1 MSITVLDAMKLN
13 SLKNFRL
20 VAGQWGLNRSI
31 ERVGILDY
39 EYVKNIKGQFVQ
51 GEFILSS
58 FLFAKDD
65 VRLLDEA
72 IRSLIEDNVACLAIK
87 NIYYDELP
95 AEVIDYA
102 DKKGFPIFIFDNSVF
117 FEDIITEITDIVR
130 SVDKYAQMEAK
141 VDMILHKNS
150 SKTLIRELAMEINSS
165 FNENFIVLYL
175 KEKRYTSNKNII
187 NILEK
192 YKRDSQSKG
201 DAALKYRDGIL
212 GIITSKKTD
221 MIDWNKTV
229 YDFISSMNINSDKFY
244 IGIGENHFVIND
256 LNIGIAESLNAMRIC
271 EINSQDM
278 IFYENI
284 GIYKILLPY
293 MNEHWI
299 SDFCLN
305 LILPLKHYDEE
316 NGTEIFHTA
325 FSYIENDGNIK
336 ETAKALFLHENTIR
350 YRINKVKEI
359 LNMQNLDGSFYEQLS
374 VAIKIYKFMN

>member
-130 SVDKYAQMEAK
+130 SVDKYTQMEAK

-175 KEKRYTSNKNII
+175 KEKRYASNKNII

-192 YKRDSQSKG
+192 YKQDSHSKG

-212 GIITSKKTD
+212 GIITSKKND

-229 YDFISSMNINSDKFY
+229 YDFISSMNINFDKFY
-244 IGIGENHFVIND
+244 IGIGENHFAIND

-299 SDFCLN
+299 NEFCLN
-305 LILPLKHYDEE
+305 LILPLKNFDEK

-325 FSYIENDGNIK
+325 VTYIENDGNIK
-336 ETAKALFLHENTIR
+336 ETARALFMHENTIR

>member
-65 VRLLDEA
+65 VSLLDMA

-150 SKTLIRELAMEINSS
+150 SKTLIRELAMEINGS

-192 YKRDSQSKG
+192 YKQDSHSKG

-221 MIDWNKTV
+221 MIDWNKAV

-244 IGIGENHFVIND
+244 IGIGENHFAIND

-299 SDFCLN
+299 NDFCLN
-305 LILPLKHYDEE
+305 HILPLKHYDEK

-336 ETAKALFLHENTIR
+336 ETARTLFLHENTIR

>member
-65 VRLLDEA
+65 VSLLDMA

-95 AEVIDYA
+95 AEVIGYA

-150 SKTLIRELAMEINSS
+150 SKTLIRELAMEINGS
-165 FNENFIVLYL
+165 FNEKFIVLYL

-192 YKRDSQSKG
+192 YKQDSHSKG

-221 MIDWNKTV
+221 MIDWNKAV

-244 IGIGENHFVIND
+244 IGIGENHFAIND

-299 SDFCLN
+299 NDFCLN
-305 LILPLKHYDEE
+305 LILPLKYYDEK

-336 ETAKALFLHENTIR
+336 ETARALFLHENTIR